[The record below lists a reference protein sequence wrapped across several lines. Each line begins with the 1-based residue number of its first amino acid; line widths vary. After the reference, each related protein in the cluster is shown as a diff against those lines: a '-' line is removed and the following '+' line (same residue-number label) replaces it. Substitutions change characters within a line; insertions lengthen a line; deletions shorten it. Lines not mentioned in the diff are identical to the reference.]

1 MEREENEEEE
11 EESSGDEAPSPMEE
25 DEDEWSDDEGL
36 AALEDEEDEMDEDES
51 DGDEAWVV
59 SKPKTRRA
67 PAKKT
72 TRVIIKK
79 RKHARKGKDPKVAA
93 ERRRATEAMLEKLD
107 IDGLSEIDDGTLAT
121 IELESGV
128 TLKCS
133 VSQALLDVL
142 WSKCEELRSQI
153 EALVHKY
160 ERQLGEKIFVSLPRV
175 TSLEALLSLK
185 TVMYM
190 HWFSVRGGAFDP
202 STRRRRDVCSMA
214 RSRPAGVFHWFEGRR
229 LHNTPSAR
237 RLLDG
242 LWRPP
247 DQSNSSVDF
256 HTGITTLRSTIPGMV

>member
-1 MEREENEEEE
+1 METEKNEEEE

-36 AALEDEEDEMDEDES
+36 AALEDEGDEMDEDES

-107 IDGLSEIDDGTLAT
+107 IDDLSEIDDGTLAT
-121 IELESGV
+121 IELKPGV
-128 TLKCS
+128 TLECS
-133 VSQALLDVL
+133 VSQALLDAL
-142 WSKCEELRSQI
+142 WSKCEELKAQI
-153 EALVHKY
+153 EVLVHKY
-160 ERQLGEKIFVSLPRV
+160 ERRLGGEKIIVSLPRV
-175 TSLEALLSLK
+175 TSLEELLSLK

-190 HWFSVRGGAFDP
+190 H
-202 STRRRRDVCSMA
+202 
-214 RSRPAGVFHWFEGRR
+214 
-229 LHNTPSAR
+229 
-237 RLLDG
+237 
-242 LWRPP
+242 
-247 DQSNSSVDF
+247 
-256 HTGITTLRSTIPGMV
+256 

>member
-1 MEREENEEEE
+1 MET
-11 EESSGDEAPSPMEE
+11 S
-25 DEDEWSDDEGL
+25 
-36 AALEDEEDEMDEDES
+36 S
-51 DGDEAWVV
+51 DGEEWAAP
-59 SKPKTRRA
+59 KQKTRRA

-79 RKHARKGKDPKVAA
+79 RKHARKGKEPAVAA

>member
-1 MEREENEEEE
+1 MEAEENEEEE

-51 DGDEAWVV
+51 DGDEGWVAP
-59 SKPKTRRA
+59 KPKTRRA
-67 PAKKT
+67 PAKK
-72 TRVIIKK
+72 KK
-79 RKHARKGKDPKVAA
+79 RKHARKGSEPAVAA

-133 VSQALLDVL
+133 VSQALLDAL

-160 ERQLGEKIFVSLPRV
+160 ERRLDGEKIFVSLPRA
-175 TSLEALLSLK
+175 TTLEELLSLE

-190 HWFSVRGGAFDP
+190 H
-202 STRRRRDVCSMA
+202 
-214 RSRPAGVFHWFEGRR
+214 
-229 LHNTPSAR
+229 
-237 RLLDG
+237 
-242 LWRPP
+242 
-247 DQSNSSVDF
+247 
-256 HTGITTLRSTIPGMV
+256 